1 MKKIVL
7 LRHCD
12 RLGSDY
18 CGGGSDVSLSDEGLK
33 KASEIAPFLA
43 GAGFDAVYCSP
54 MLRCRQTV
62 EPYLKLTG
70 MPETE
75 MENLREMNFGE
86 WENRSYSEL
95 ESSGGRLFSDWI
107 SNPYGCAPPG
117 GETMQDFEQR
127 VLKSWQRI
135 SGNDR
140 FGRILIVT
148 HGGPIRTI
156 LSLLSGCSG
165 SSENRQNFSWKFM
178 VEKGR
183 SCIINVYD
191 DLNTAIECTNIEPA
205 WLDHYI
211 RN

>member
-18 CGGGSDVSLSDEGLK
+18 CGGGSDVSLSETGLK
-33 KASEIAPFLA
+33 KASDIAPFLA
-43 GAGFDAVYCSP
+43 DAGFDAVYCSP

-75 MENLREMNFGE
+75 MEDLREMNFGE
-86 WENRSYSEL
+86 WENRSYAEL
-95 ESSGGRLFSDWI
+95 ESCGGRLFSDWI
-107 SNPYGCAPPG
+107 SNPYGSAPPG
-117 GETMQDFEQR
+117 GEKMQGFEQR
-127 VLKSWQRI
+127 VLKAWQQI
-135 SGNDR
+135 ITDDR
-140 FGRILIVT
+140 FGSILVVT

-156 LSLLSGCSG
+156 LSSLSGTIG
-165 SSENRQNFSWKFM
+165 SSESSRNFSWQFI
-178 VEKGR
+178 VGKGR
-183 SCIINVYD
+183 LCIINVYD

-211 RN
+211 GK